1 MLLSLFWFD
10 ATLTLLRRAKRKE
23 KLSQAHKKHAYQRL
37 NQTGF
42 SHDKVVLFA
51 MAVNV
56 MIFIALYLLPQSMYL
71 YLFFV
76 LLVLL
81 YTLTKL
87 IDTKKA
93 FD

>member
-10 ATLTLLRRAKRKE
+10 ATLTLVRRAKRGE

-37 NQTGF
+37 NQAGF
-42 SHDKVVLFA
+42 AHDKVVLLA
-51 MAVNV
+51 MGVNTLL
-56 MIFIALYLLPQSMYL
+56 FSALYLLPQSVYL

-76 LLVLL
+76 LLVVL
-81 YTLTKL
+81 YSLTKF